1 MSAEIFQSW
10 QQINIQGSGGRAEL
24 TGELLPWSGVEVN
37 AVWHAVLIWTALTQD
52 ALSHTQGKCKSVL
65 ITWVSQTRRA
75 RSRGGMLLRQQ
86 NFHSF
91 WPAVPHRHRLSP
103 RSTRRGPHRLV
114 AAKSDMFGG
123 SSALIR
129 QHSFLVIHVYSP
141 TCFAVFLWPL
151 ASQLDLSGVGGE
163 RRKIPLGTFLT
174 HPSRLKNSLYTAG
187 KLIGPAPKPESP
199 SATVCL
205 RLTADKVWQ
214 QGL

>member
-1 MSAEIFQSW
+1 MTCRFDLDCF
-10 QQINIQGSGGRAEL
+10 N
-24 TGELLPWSGVEVN
+24 
-37 AVWHAVLIWTALTQD
+37 
-52 ALSHTQGKCKSVL
+52 
-65 ITWVSQTRRA
+65 TRRFKPYTGKMQVCA
-75 RSRGGMLLRQQ
+75 NYLSESDAEGQIEGGMLLRQQ

-187 KLIGPAPKPESP
+187 KLIGPSPKPESP